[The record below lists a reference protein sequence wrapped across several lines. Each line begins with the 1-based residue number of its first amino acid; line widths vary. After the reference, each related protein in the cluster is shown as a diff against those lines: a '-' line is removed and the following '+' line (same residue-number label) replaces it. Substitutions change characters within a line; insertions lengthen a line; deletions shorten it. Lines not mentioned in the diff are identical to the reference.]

1 MQIEFFRN
9 PLFSVLFLAAVPFL
23 FSPEGRALY
32 PTGDY
37 VAQIRRALGDDI
49 AIDKSSSSCKRWK
62 LGAGKNQC
70 RS

>member
-1 MQIEFFRN
+1 MSAGEH
-9 PLFSVLFLAAVPFL
+9 VP
-23 FSPEGRALY
+23 AL
-32 PTGDY
+32 PSGESEDLGCRLGGDY